1 MTKSYRIEWAPLAIQ
16 DVDEILAFITARED
30 LDTATRVCDR
40 ILARVRSLSGHPN
53 RCRIVP
59 ELRDFGIREYR
70 EAIARPYRIIFR
82 IVGSKVG
89 IIGVLDS
96 RRDLEELLL
105 DRALNPEDLF
115 YTTRRRSR

>member
-1 MTKSYRIEWAPLAIQ
+1 MTKPYRIEWAPLAIQ

-30 LDTATRVCDR
+30 LHTATRVCDR
-40 ILARVRSLSGHPN
+40 ILARVTSLSVHPN

-59 ELRDFGIREYR
+59 ELKDVGLREYR

-82 IVGSKVG
+82 IVGSRVG
-89 IIGVLDS
+89 IVGVLDS

-105 DRALNPEDLF
+105 NRALDPEDLF
-115 YTTRRRSR
+115 